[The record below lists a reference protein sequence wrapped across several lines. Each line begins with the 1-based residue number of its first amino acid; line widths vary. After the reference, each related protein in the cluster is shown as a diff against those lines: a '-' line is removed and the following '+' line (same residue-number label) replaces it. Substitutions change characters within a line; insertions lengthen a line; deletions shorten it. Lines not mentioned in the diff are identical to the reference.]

1 MMTSSTEIQNS
12 RHWIWFRDKI
22 LPSLVVA
29 MTISIV
35 GASLAIWRSVAE
47 LTNSVDTHERR
58 IEALQQD
65 ISIIQ
70 LSMITRNDLLEVL
83 KRVEQQLQI
92 VLLQAGV
99 NKKIT
104 LE

>member
-1 MMTSSTEIQNS
+1 MEINN
-12 RHWIWFRDKI
+12 I
-22 LPSLVVA
+22 LAPLIVA

-47 LTNSVDTHERR
+47 LTNSVDIHERR
-58 IEALQQD
+58 IEAMQRD
-65 ISIIQ
+65 ISSLQ
-70 LSMITRNDLLEVL
+70 KSMITRNDLLEVL

>member
-1 MMTSSTEIQNS
+1 M
-12 RHWIWFRDKI
+12 
-22 LPSLVVA
+22 
-29 MTISIV
+29 
-35 GASLAIWRSVAE
+35 AIWRSVAE
-47 LTNSVDTHERR
+47 LTNAVDNHERR
-58 IEALQQD
+58 IEVLHQD
-65 ISIIQ
+65 ISAIQ